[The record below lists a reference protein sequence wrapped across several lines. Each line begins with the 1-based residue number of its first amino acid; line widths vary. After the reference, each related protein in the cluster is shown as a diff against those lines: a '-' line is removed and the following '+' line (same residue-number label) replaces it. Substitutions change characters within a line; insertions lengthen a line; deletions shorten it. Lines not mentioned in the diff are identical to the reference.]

1 MQMALLIILGVLFYF
16 VMWIF
21 TAVLAIKS
29 GFFDKDGSVMCALW
43 PIVLP
48 IVVVDIIVRKIVK

>member
-1 MQMALLIILGVLFYF
+1 MKIALLIILAILFYF

-21 TAVLAIKS
+21 TSALAIKS

-43 PIVLP
+43 PVVLP
-48 IVVVDIIVRKIVK
+48 IVVVDIIVKKIIK